1 MTPDPPPRLELLVP
15 WELPTEHPLDSADRI
30 RVGRALQRLLL
41 ALQSDSPPLALQQ
54 ITQALTDLGTISTT
68 IAHPTTTKTA
78 LKQPQ
83 VEEFDHYFET
93 SHVHSVD
100 PAGCIVQSLLLT
112 YWRSLHLWQQQV
124 NLDPQPIQLQ
134 KQGLITYVHLL
145 ARVFHLDLEAN
156 HD

>member
-41 ALQSDSPPLALQQ
+41 ALQEGSPPIALQQ
-54 ITQALTDLGTISTT
+54 IAQALTDLGTVPTT
-68 IAHPTTTKTA
+68 IAQPANTKTS

-83 VEEFDHYFET
+83 IEEFDQYFET

-100 PAGCIVQSLLLT
+100 PAGCIVQSLLVT
-112 YWRSLHLWQQQV
+112 YWRSLHLWQQQPD
-124 NLDPQPIQLQ
+124 LDPQPMQLQ
-134 KQGLITYVHLL
+134 KQGLISYIHLL
-145 ARVFHLDLEAN
+145 ARVFHLDLEVN
-156 HD
+156 YD